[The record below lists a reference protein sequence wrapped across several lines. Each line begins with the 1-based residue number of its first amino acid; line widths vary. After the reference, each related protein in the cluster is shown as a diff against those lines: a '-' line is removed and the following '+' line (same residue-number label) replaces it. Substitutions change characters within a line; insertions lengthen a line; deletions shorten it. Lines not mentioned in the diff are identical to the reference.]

1 MSYLADYHGGY
12 CSNPEREAM
21 GPKAYMGYGFWQ
33 VRYAVQRKSSGVGIE
48 LTHGWVTSSG
58 CGRSFVIRPS
68 ELCCSAVAQAAGAFQ
83 RVVQ

>member
-33 VRYAVQRKSSGVGIE
+33 SGTLYNENRPAWASS
-48 LTHGWVTSSG
+48 
-58 CGRSFVIRPS
+58 
-68 ELCCSAVAQAAGAFQ
+68 
-83 RVVQ
+83 